1 VTPGA
6 TPRAGRW
13 WGAVL
18 PEGAAACSV
27 PLAAPGLRALPP
39 AEREA
44 VASAGPRRVEKFAAG
59 RHCAAVAL
67 AALGR
72 PETPVRRGP
81 GGQPD
86 WPAGIVGSIT
96 HDDERA
102 LAVVCRAGEVRGL
115 GVDLERVRP
124 MRPGLARR
132 LCGEA
137 ELRLA
142 ARVLEEPLPA
152 IFSAK
157 ESVYKAWYPLV
168 GGPLGFLDVEI
179 GFDPGGDGFRIAFR
193 DPVRAAEALSF
204 GSWRGRMASGDGRIC
219 TSVAVVAG

>member
-1 VTPGA
+1 M
-6 TPRAGRW
+6 
-13 WGAVL
+13 L
-18 PEGAAACSV
+18 PDGAAACSV
-27 PLAAPGLRALPP
+27 LVAAPGLRALPS
-39 AEREA
+39 AELEA
-44 VASAGPRRVEKFAAG
+44 VASAGPRRVEKFTAG

-67 AALGR
+67 AALGC
-72 PETPVRRGP
+72 PDTPVRSGP

-115 GVDLERVRP
+115 GVDMERMRTLRP
-124 MRPGLARR
+124 ALARR

-137 ELRLA
+137 ELHA
-142 ARVLEEPLPA
+142 AALVVEEPLLA

-168 GGPLGFLDVEI
+168 DTLLGFLDVEI
-179 GFDPGGDGFRIAFR
+179 GFDPGGDGFRVAFR
-193 DPVRAAEALSF
+193 EPVRAAAALSL
-204 GSWRGRMASGDGRIC
+204 GSWRGRMAGGDGRIC
-219 TSVAVVAG
+219 TSVTVVAG